1 MCLCVRPQFLNL
13 RARGSDICKPR
24 NNCIAG
30 PNSPLQ
36 SQKQLREYK
45 SYLSWFAFYQRGLS
59 GQRSNHAPFCM
70 KGELF
75 TRHFIRLDTTKLQT
89 DADFISCLSMCSD
102 LDKSPC
108 VQNDRTKRT
117 RRAPVSWM
125 GAFPGEL
132 HISPT
137 TCSFCSLVFAM
148 IYIYYKDVKVLKITG
163 FGALAG

>member
-1 MCLCVRPQFLNL
+1 M
-13 RARGSDICKPR
+13 ARFIKTRVNTRGGYLGK
-24 NNCIAG
+24 
-30 PNSPLQ
+30 
-36 SQKQLREYK
+36 SQNML
-45 SYLSWFAFYQRGLS
+45 LFAW
-59 GQRSNHAPFCM
+59 
-70 KGELF
+70 KVELL
-75 TRHFIRLDTTKLQT
+75 TRHFIKLDPTQLLT
-89 DADFISCLSMCSD
+89 DAEFISNLSMCSD

-108 VQNDRTKRT
+108 VQNDRTKST

>member
-1 MCLCVRPQFLNL
+1 MEMGRWRSLKCAMTGSRQVVCVCLCVCVWVFVCLCMCLCVRPQFLNL

-117 RRAPVSWM
+117 RRAPV
-125 GAFPGEL
+125 P
-132 HISPT
+132 
-137 TCSFCSLVFAM
+137 
-148 IYIYYKDVKVLKITG
+148 Y
-163 FGALAG
+163 